1 MLRTQKIA
9 SPTVRGADSS
19 PVDSQQ
25 KKPDMQARTGTSSVA
40 PEIARLKERSPS
52 PTQNE
57 GSSSRGGATFGTSTP
72 GAKGRHEAS
81 TSTLHSKPLPP
92 LPQGATANSTTH
104 GADRLANPTRPLR
117 PTRPSPLPTIAEEP
131 DIAAPVSGNDTR
143 PPRPTRPL
151 PLPPRDAQQG
161 VQTLAQQHVPVR
173 TTGGDTRESHPLPLP
188 PGATQQ
194 HTTGTALPTNNRTR
208 PQVPKGPRPQPPA
221 HKQGIAGPSTAR
233 PSAPSQPPSRPP
245 SIKVE
250 AAPEE
255 NAAPEDPGFQMPA
268 KRQRLGQPV
277 DRDKP
282 GFSLLETNKLRP
294 DASVAA
300 AVGISTHTTPGAAAG
315 AVVGGSMT
323 AAHEALGAVVN
334 GHAFFAASERKKRY
348 GTQLDSMLKD
358 DLGKFEAKRA
368 SGEPIHPDTMIFKR
382 KNAIKKVG
390 DLHNAG
396 APGNKPVALEYD
408 MEAVQKLATSDDPA
422 LKNESAH
429 AKNVLLTAFLKDDV
443 AAKQRNR
450 AAYEFIRNSVAI
462 SAATATA
469 IGTHG
474 ASVAVAG
481 SHAAGVA
488 AGQRIAGSAF
498 SGASSLDVAKGI
510 RGLKQRMRNDKAEVV
525 GSYELQK
532 RQAFAERYAG
542 PNATADDKKIISD
555 LGDASD
561 KVIKDTHL
569 AFREQARTQAGK
581 ETFGKIFPGSL
592 INDKKSTAA
601 KKEKRD
607 VVGKHAYAVVDY
619 HMGTSDPVKSEQ
631 HAEQWNEIM
640 NTPNGT
646 RKSRQKQFA
655 AMIDKDP
662 GMKTAYQLLRDTGM
676 GRGESIYTMQ
686 RMIEMSVETKM
697 AKNPEMNK
705 LGGSPDFA
713 KDDAAQ
719 KATTSRLTTAFA
731 RR

>member
-1 MLRTQKIA
+1 MLSTQKIA
-9 SPTVRGADSS
+9 SPTVKGADSS

-25 KKPDMQARTGTSSVA
+25 TRQNKKPDMQARSETGSVA
-40 PEIARLKERSPS
+40 PEIARLKGRSPS
-52 PTQNE
+52 PVQNE
-57 GSSSRGGATFGTSTP
+57 AGSSRSGATFGVSTTGVQGHHEP
-72 GAKGRHEAS
+72 GTPKLRD
-81 TSTLHSKPLPP
+81 KPLPALP
-92 LPQGATANSTTH
+92 LDATTTSTAH
-104 GADRLANPTRPLR
+104 AADASSRP
-117 PTRPSPLPTIAEEP
+117 A
-131 DIAAPVSGNDTR
+131 R

-151 PLPPRDAQQG
+151 PLPPNSAQQDARP
-161 VQTLAQQHVPVR
+161 VAPQHTPAPK
-173 TTGGDTRESHPLPLP
+173 TGGDARPAYPLPLP
-188 PGATQQ
+188 PDATRQNAADAADAAKQ
-194 HTTGTALPTNNRTR
+194 PVVTPPPTSGTR
-208 PQVPKGPRPQPPA
+208 PPVPSRPLPPPPKTMA
-221 HKQGIAGPSTAR
+221 TESVAGPSTTR

-245 SIKVE
+245 SIEIE
-250 AAPEE
+250 AAPEQ
-255 NAAPEDPGFQMPA
+255 NAAPEDPGFKMPA

-294 DASVAA
+294 DASIAA

-323 AAHEALGAVVN
+323 AAHEAIGAVVN

-358 DLGKFEAKRA
+358 DLAKFEAKRA
-368 SGEPIHPDTMIFKR
+368 SGEPIRPETMIFKR

-390 DLHNAG
+390 DLHNAPG
-396 APGNKPVALEYD
+396 AGGKPVALEYD
-408 MEAVQKLATSDDPA
+408 MEAVHKLATSDDPT

-429 AKNVLLTAFLKDDV
+429 AKNVLLTGFLKDDV

-481 SHAAGVA
+481 SHAAATA
-488 AGQRIAGSAF
+488 AGQRIAGSAL
-498 SGASSLDVAKGI
+498 SGVSSLDVAKGI

-532 RQAFAERYAG
+532 RQAFAEQYAG
-542 PNATADDKKIISD
+542 PNATEANKKIISD
-555 LGDASD
+555 LGEASD

-569 AFREQARTQAGK
+569 AFRQQARTQAGK
-581 ETFGKIFPGSL
+581 ETFGRLFPGSM
-592 INDKKSTAA
+592 IDDRKSTAA

-619 HMGTSDPVKSEQ
+619 HMGTSDPVKSAQ
-631 HAEQWNEIM
+631 HAEQWNAIM

-655 AMIDKDP
+655 SMIEKDP

-676 GRGESIYTMQ
+676 GQGESIYTMQ
-686 RMIEMSVETKM
+686 RMIEMSIETKM
-697 AKNPEMNK
+697 AKSPEMNK
-705 LGGSPDFA
+705 VGGSPDFA